1 MTGVKARH
9 AGRVALVTGGSNGIG
24 QAIAVRLAAEGARVA
39 VLDVAEAGETLARVA
54 AAGGN
59 AFWIPCDLASETE
72 IRGAVAAAETR
83 AGPALILVH
92 AAAVQFVKPIAE
104 VSSVE
109 WRHVQAVNQEAAF
122 HLTQALLPG
131 MRAARWG
138 RIVFIVSST
147 FWVGGVGMAHY
158 VTSKGA
164 LIGLAHGLCAEIG
177 EFGVTVNCLAPGL
190 TRTAKAVGDLPDEFF
205 RHIASVQSI
214 KRNGL
219 PEDQAGAVSFLVADD
234 AAFMTG
240 QTLVVDGGQART

>member
-9 AGRVALVTGGSNGIG
+9 AGRVALVTGGSSGIG

-39 VLDVAEAGETLARVA
+39 VLDVAAAGETLARID

-59 AFWIPCDLASETE
+59 AFWIPCDLANETQ

-83 AGPALILVH
+83 AGPALILIH
-92 AAAVQFVKPIAE
+92 AAAVQFVKSIAE
-104 VSSVE
+104 VSPVE

-131 MRAARWG
+131 MRTARWG

-190 TRTAKAVGDLPDEFF
+190 TRTPKAVGDLPDEFF

-219 PEDQAGAVSFLVADD
+219 PEDQAGAVSFLVSDD